1 MRPIVRLSFH
11 TDEDIERKK
20 RERMEFERKQ
30 FEEKIRWAKCDR
42 ANERRKREDE
52 DDDDEDDFTCMGLGY
67 R

>member
-30 FEEKIRWAKCDR
+30 FEEKRLWAECDR
-42 ANERRKREDE
+42 ANERRKRERAE
-52 DDDDEDDFTCMGLGY
+52 ASTSGFTCMGLEF